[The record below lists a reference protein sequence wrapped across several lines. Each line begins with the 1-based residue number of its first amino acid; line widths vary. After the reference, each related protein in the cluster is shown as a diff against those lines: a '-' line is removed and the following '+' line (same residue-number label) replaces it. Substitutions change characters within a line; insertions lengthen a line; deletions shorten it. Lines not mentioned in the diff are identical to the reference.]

1 MREVHQNSNRTYI
14 NCSGPEYFGL
24 SNPNVI
30 MMIQN
35 LPNADK
41 CIGYMWRDIENE
53 DGYGVVV
60 DAPPRK
66 KAKSDADT
74 GASSPNS
81 PAYTRSKVKIES
93 TPQDVSSPDDT
104 SSMFSTED
112 TVQVPAKRR
121 RRWSMHHFYNPL
133 IAWNFPPILS
143 IEGLITHFT
152 TISYNNAYCLI
163 CFWTTLYTIV
173 LHGVTIYWFVCW
185 VHRNL
190 QRWQP
195 MTGEDV
201 KIKFRFLSFKRNRH
215 NLHLNFLF
223 CDQY

>member
-1 MREVHQNSNRTYI
+1 MYSEEDPDNVVESDTPTGAWTTVMREVHQNSNRTYI

-121 RRWSMHHFYNPL
+121 RR
-133 IAWNFPPILS
+133 
-143 IEGLITHFT
+143 
-152 TISYNNAYCLI
+152 
-163 CFWTTLYTIV
+163 
-173 LHGVTIYWFVCW
+173 
-185 VHRNL
+185 
-190 QRWQP
+190 
-195 MTGEDV
+195 
-201 KIKFRFLSFKRNRH
+201 
-215 NLHLNFLF
+215 
-223 CDQY
+223 